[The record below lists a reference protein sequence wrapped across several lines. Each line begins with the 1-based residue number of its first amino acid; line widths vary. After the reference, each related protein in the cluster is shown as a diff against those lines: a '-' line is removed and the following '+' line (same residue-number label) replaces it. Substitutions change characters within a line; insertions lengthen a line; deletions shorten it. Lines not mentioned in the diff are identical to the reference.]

1 MTAPS
6 RYKDWSPAAIFG
18 GNSNDARVHPRGHL
32 GGQSS
37 APRSPGAQAA
47 ALASA
52 WRGRG
57 GDRGDGLL
65 SALAEMNG
73 IISDGVAEE

>member
-32 GGQSS
+32 GGPSS
-37 APRSPGAQAA
+37 APRRPPAQDDGAA
-47 ALASA
+47 ATAVGA
-52 WRGRG
+52 VGQ
-57 GDRGDGLL
+57 
-65 SALAEMNG
+65 
-73 IISDGVAEE
+73 

>member
-52 WRGRG
+52 WRGAAATG
-57 GDRGDGLL
+57 ATD
-65 SALAEMNG
+65 S
-73 IISDGVAEE
+73 